1 MGDYD
6 AGQLIHN
13 EKYILKVIML
23 LIQIIGIRVAT
34 QQLPHTVKGQ
44 VAFLLIAYVKSLH
57 LYYHPMR
64 RYPFDR

>member
-1 MGDYD
+1 
-6 AGQLIHN
+6 
-13 EKYILKVIML
+13 ML